1 MLPRY
6 VILRYYAW
14 VIVIL
19 SKVWREI
26 RWCNVGFGYAY
37 SKYIPFNH
45 CEFSFF
51 VRTINCIVLSHKKRF
66 QDQLK
71 KKLNGLGTNS
81 FKDTSEYTT
90 ST

>member
-37 SKYIPFNH
+37 SKYIPFIH
-45 CEFSFF
+45 LKAILPCEFSFF

-71 KKLNGLGTNS
+71 KKIEWTWN
-81 FKDTSEYTT
+81 E
-90 ST
+90 